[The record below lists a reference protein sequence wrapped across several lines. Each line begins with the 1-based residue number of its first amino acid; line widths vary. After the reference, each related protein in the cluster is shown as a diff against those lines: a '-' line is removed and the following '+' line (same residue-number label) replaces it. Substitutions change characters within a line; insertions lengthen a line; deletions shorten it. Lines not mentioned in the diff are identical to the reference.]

1 MREMIHVCICVY
13 ILLMKCLGIFL
24 SNISREFICNDEIFI
39 VEREIWSDNIFS
51 KSFFHYL
58 AFNIRYFI
66 KPTVYDYG
74 IEFQMLSRWYS
85 NRNSR
90 V

>member
-39 VEREIWSDNIFS
+39 VEREI
-51 KSFFHYL
+51 
-58 AFNIRYFI
+58 
-66 KPTVYDYG
+66 
-74 IEFQMLSRWYS
+74 
-85 NRNSR
+85 
-90 V
+90 